1 MATPEIDITT
11 EEGMQQ
17 ASAGKSS
24 LSVYLQQMGKLQRE
38 AFEKVY
44 NAVDQ
49 PCMPSCE
56 TDMDQF
62 MMVCTVCVVT
72 FRPCIFWFGGL
83 PLMFHHY
90 ISCIVFVCLT
100 LTSSSPRIFIKAVST
115 TSVLFATL

>member
-72 FRPCIFWFGGL
+72 FRPCGL
-83 PLMFHHY
+83 LHPVY
-90 ISCIVFVCLT
+90 SVCV
-100 LTSSSPRIFIKAVST
+100 LTSSSPRIFMKAVST